1 MDLYHVSFPGLGIN
15 DLPINRIAFSFEIGG
30 NEFNIYW
37 YGIIIA
43 FAFLLC
49 IILASKQSP
58 KFGIKSDDIV
68 DTFLWVIVL
77 GLVGARLYYVA
88 FSWDDFSGDFLKIFH
103 TRDGGLAFYGGVI
116 GGMIGIYIISKLKK
130 INFIYLLD
138 FFAVYLPLGQAI
150 GRWGN
155 FFNQEA
161 FGTNTMLPWGMFSE
175 GTYSYLSKLGVG
187 YAPLTPVHPTFL
199 YESIANFIIFF
210 VLLKVRSKSKNTG
223 KVVGLYFILY
233 GIVRF
238 FVEGIRT
245 DPLYIGNTEIRVSQA
260 LSLVLVVLGII
271 LIALAKKNTFSKN
284 IPSIESEVDD
294 AENSNQAM
302 DDLSVESTD
311 DSGENT
317 TEEDTT
323 EEDTAAEEMGDKSSQ
338 DIIKEPEENILGETE
353 NIEKNSESSE
363 SDTKIDE

>member
-1 MDLYHVSFPGLGIN
+1 
-15 DLPINRIAFSFEIGG
+15 
-30 NEFNIYW
+30 
-37 YGIIIA
+37 
-43 FAFLLC
+43 
-49 IILASKQSP
+49 
-58 KFGIKSDDIV
+58 
-68 DTFLWVIVL
+68 
-77 GLVGARLYYVA
+77 
-88 FSWDDFSGDFLKIFH
+88 
-103 TRDGGLAFYGGVI
+103 
-116 GGMIGIYIISKLKK
+116 
-130 INFIYLLD
+130 
-138 FFAVYLPLGQAI
+138 PLGQAI

-245 DPLYIGNTEIRVSQA
+245 DPLYIGNTEIRVTQA